1 MKQEESEFFT
11 DGLLYHCNNL
21 GQSSHES
28 IDSGC
33 CEAET
38 LNSGCQK
45 QPFSTFKRV
54 PAATHPHKIP
64 SQNHISYP
72 ASNRITPT
80 KQRGPTKKEENN
92 TSNTNKESVQNE
104 SGGPSYKYLTWR
116 EKDRRRR
123 FREEWKHLWL
133 VVPHGMYEVMCL
145 VCKKIMTQRKLDTI
159 KRHTI
164 RRHAE
169 LLSMSDSERQRLYN
183 ELVAHYFR
191 RGGDLCSESE
201 PFSANSVQKLR
212 PIGPRAEIRRNQR
225 LPTDIPPSAFRSR
238 VVGPS
243 RCENEKASFMNPHA
257 SSEQVAD
264 PCKPAM
270 PPVPP
275 VNMKMFEN
283 LLSNEQNHSAFSKYL
298 MGFQPNQFL
307 PRGKFDPTASPIAR
321 RNPLSHT
328 YGMGTTHAFHAFR
341 KQISTPLQRLLPEAY
356 SDSLNNRAPLD
367 MTTSNATSPVQVTP
381 DDLSIPRY
389 PTANSEPGASLSE
402 RLMRLMN
409 TWDSAAV
416 NSKSLPS
423 FPLPPPLPTSIPLLP
438 SLLSPQFDGTT
449 LMLNR

>member
-1 MKQEESEFFT
+1 MKGEENEFST
-11 DGLLYHCNNL
+11 DGLLYHCNNP

-33 CEAET
+33 CDAEA
-38 LNSGCQK
+38 LIGGCQK
-45 QPFSTFKRV
+45 QPFSTFKCV
-54 PAATHPHKIP
+54 PAPSQPHNSP
-64 SQNHISYP
+64 SQNLSSCP
-72 ASNRITPT
+72 APNRNILT
-80 KQRGPTKKEENN
+80 KQRGSVRKEENA
-92 TSNTNKESVQNE
+92 TSNGIKEGIQNE
-104 SGGPSYKYLTWR
+104 SSGPSYKYLTWR

-169 LLSMSDSERQRLYN
+169 LLSMSDMERQRLYN

-201 PFSANSVQKLR
+201 PFSSNSVPKLR
-212 PIGPRAEIRRNQR
+212 AIGPRAEIRRNQR

-238 VVGPS
+238 IAAPR
-243 RCENEKASFMNPHA
+243 RCENEKAPFMNLQS
-257 SSEQVAD
+257 SSEQFIN
-264 PCKPAM
+264 PCKPPV

-283 LLSNEQNHSAFSKYL
+283 LLSNEQHHSAFTKYL

-307 PRGKFDPTASPIAR
+307 SRGKFDPSASPFSR
-321 RNPLSHT
+321 RNPLPHT
-328 YGMGTTHAFHAFR
+328 CGIATSHAFQVFR
-341 KQISTPLQRLLPEAY
+341 KQSSAPLQRSPPESY
-356 SDSLNNRAPLD
+356 SDSLNNRVPLD
-367 MTTSNATSPVQVTP
+367 MTTSTATSPVQVTP
-381 DDLSIPRY
+381 DDLSVPRY
-389 PTANSEPGASLSE
+389 PPLSSEPGVSLTE

-416 NSKSLPS
+416 NSKSLPP
-423 FPLPPPLPTSIPLLP
+423 FPPPPPLPTSIPLLP
-438 SLLSPQFDGTT
+438 SLLSQQFDGTT

>member
-1 MKQEESEFFT
+1 MKSEESEFFT
-11 DGLLYHCNNL
+11 DGLLYHCNNP

-38 LNSGCQK
+38 LISGCQK
-45 QPFSTFKRV
+45 QPFINFKRV
-54 PAATHPHKIP
+54 PAASHSHKNP
-64 SQNHISYP
+64 SQNLNSYP

-80 KQRGPTKKEENN
+80 KQRGPTKKDENS
-92 TSNTNKESVQNE
+92 TSNTNKESIQNE

-183 ELVAHYFR
+183 ELFAHYFR

-201 PFSANSVQKLR
+201 VFSTNSVPKLR
-212 PIGPRAEIRRNQR
+212 AIGPRSEIRRNQR

-238 VVGPS
+238 AVAPS
-243 RCENEKASFMNPHA
+243 RCENEKSTFMNLHA
-257 SSEQVAD
+257 SSEQLAD

-283 LLSNEQNHSAFSKYL
+283 LLSNEQNHSAFTKYL

-307 PRGKFDPTASPIAR
+307 PRGKLDPSASPIGR

-328 YGMGTTHAFHAFR
+328 YGMGTSHAFQAFR
-341 KQISTPLQRLLPEAY
+341 KQMSAPLQRLLPESY
-356 SDSLNNRAPLD
+356 SDSLNTRAPLD

-381 DDLSIPRY
+381 DDLSLPRY
-389 PTANSEPGASLSE
+389 PTANSEPGASLTE

-438 SLLSPQFDGTT
+438 SLLSPQIDGTT